1 MKHASLAAA
10 VVIVLSSNA
19 FALLHAARNRSGDPD
34 AQIALTDRELSYY
47 RDADDSGVALNLI
60 WLDANARYGPWVSPD
75 DNSKGWM
82 NRQVLESLG
91 FDCSVDPADRVK
103 ADSFY
108 ARQSPRRGFIA
119 LEYDGP
125 GWREWLELRQ
135 RQIEQQPA
143 LRDSFNERQ
152 SSRLV
157 AIDAAGDPAALRAR
171 HPDRSKVVILPA
183 VIQISVTPRMP
194 AAQGRPE
201 IPAQL
206 TGWIQQ
212 VSYSVHVSR
221 PISDKFRALRQTT
234 RGPQQED
241 PVYRVHL
248 KFGSLLEPWVTDAEF
263 AEE

>member
-1 MKHASLAAA
+1 MKYTSLAAA
-10 VVIVLSSNA
+10 VIIVLLSNA
-19 FALLHAARNRSGDPD
+19 FALLHAARNRSGAPD
-34 AQIALTDRELSYY
+34 AQIALTDRELTYY

-60 WLDANARYGPWVSPD
+60 WLDLNSRYGPWISPG
-75 DNSKGWM
+75 DNSKPWM

-91 FDCSVDPADRVK
+91 FDCSVDLSDPSTA
-103 ADSFY
+103 ASFY
-108 ARQSPRRGFIA
+108 ARQSPRKGFIA

-125 GWREWLELRQ
+125 GWREWLDSRR

-157 AIDAAGDPAALRAR
+157 AIDAAGDPAVLRAR

-183 VIQISVTPRMP
+183 VIQISVTPRQP

-201 IPAQL
+201 VPAQL

-212 VSYSVHVSR
+212 VPYSIHVAR

-234 RGPQQED
+234 RGPDQPD
-241 PVYRVHL
+241 PIYRVHL
-248 KFGSLLEPWVTDAEF
+248 KFGTSLEPWVTGAEF
-263 AEE
+263 GEK